1 MPKES
6 FVVNRIK
13 SVGFAFKGLFILLRT
28 ESSIK
33 IQFVIGLLVTLAG
46 FYFDISNTEWILQCI
61 CIGMVMGIEGLNTA
75 IEKIADFVHPEFDE
89 KIGLIKDVS
98 AGAVMAVSLASFI
111 VGCLIYGPKLF

>member
-1 MPKES
+1 MPKEP
-6 FVVNRIK
+6 FLTNRIK
-13 SVGFAFKGLFILLRT
+13 SIGYAFKGLFILLRT

-33 IQFVIGLLVTLAG
+33 IQFVIGVLVTLAG
-46 FYFDISNTEWILQCI
+46 WYFDISKTEWMIQIACV
-61 CIGMVMGIEGLNTA
+61 GMVIGIEGLNTA
-75 IEKIADFVHPEFDE
+75 IEKMADFVQPEFDE